1 MKYKTI
7 YVLSVLSLSIMM
19 AACGKNTPE
28 VVSDTVANVE
38 ETEVSGEGT
47 EMSENKE
54 MPVLEYL
61 QEIKNDEYADDIVF
75 DTSLVSQIK
84 DVLLLDE
91 SLPSKDIDNFE
102 QYVYSAASFY
112 LTAMEEGDVEPDH
125 IIDAVKEAFMEGEF
139 TAEIEE
145 IYRYVFNQMS
155 NDNITSLI
163 RTYLDEYKENLEDAK
178 KVTDYTQF
186 IHDNLSVMCPKGGNV
201 YVIFGGTIVMAQ
213 DSYGNP
219 ITNINNIALDYEFIG
234 RYNGVQFYRITD
246 TVNGT
251 TYTVSIKNEQEY
263 GITADRSS
271 AAAIEYMPDLS
282 GIAEEL
288 TEAEISK

>member
-1 MKYKTI
+1 MKYKAI

-38 ETEVSGEGT
+38 ETEASGEGT
-47 EMSENKE
+47 EMKENKE
-54 MPVLEYL
+54 KPVLEYL

-84 DVLLLDE
+84 DVLLLDA

-125 IIDAVKEAFMEGEF
+125 IVDAVKEAFMEGEF
-139 TAEIEE
+139 TTEIEE

-155 NDNITSLI
+155 NDNITGLI

-251 TYTVSIKNEQEY
+251 TYTASIKNEQEY

-271 AAAIEYMPDLS
+271 ATAIEYMPDLS
-282 GIAEEL
+282 GITEEL
-288 TEAEISK
+288 TEAEISN

>member
-47 EMSENKE
+47 EMNENKE

-112 LTAMEEGDVEPDH
+112 LTAMEEGDVEPDY
-125 IIDAVKEAFMEGEF
+125 IIDAVKEAFMESEF

-155 NDNITSLI
+155 NDNITGLI

>member
-1 MKYKTI
+1 
-7 YVLSVLSLSIMM
+7 
-19 AACGKNTPE
+19 
-28 VVSDTVANVE
+28 
-38 ETEVSGEGT
+38 
-47 EMSENKE
+47 
-54 MPVLEYL
+54 
-61 QEIKNDEYADDIVF
+61 
-75 DTSLVSQIK
+75 
-84 DVLLLDE
+84 
-91 SLPSKDIDNFE
+91 
-102 QYVYSAASFY
+102 
-112 LTAMEEGDVEPDH
+112 
-125 IIDAVKEAFMEGEF
+125 
-139 TAEIEE
+139 
-145 IYRYVFNQMS
+145 
-155 NDNITSLI
+155 
-163 RTYLDEYKENLEDAK
+163 
-178 KVTDYTQF
+178 
-186 IHDNLSVMCPKGGNV
+186 MCPKGGNV